1 MRHWHYRAFLLDF
14 EGSQPQRKAKRAGS
28 YQSRKNSQC
37 LTSASTVQYGKAL
50 ELIAGYRSFPP
61 VGPSLDAG
69 GMPLGMLQRVA
80 YCVRIRRHQKRPR
93 AECGPEAARICT
105 QCGLNCGVVV

>member
-28 YQSRKNSQC
+28 YQSGKNSQC
-37 LTSASTVQYGKAL
+37 LTSASKVQYGKAL

-61 VGPSLDAG
+61 VGPIRPYHRWACRDATALDTLLSIALITERGRAYEATSLAMHLSAHPCSYG
-69 GMPLGMLQRVA
+69 
-80 YCVRIRRHQKRPR
+80 K
-93 AECGPEAARICT
+93 
-105 QCGLNCGVVV
+105 